1 MEVKG
6 YVGAYMFMVSVVE
19 YVSGR
24 VYVMVEYM
32 FGGICDIV
40 VSVLIH
46 VDGED
51 GLGVERLR
59 GAYVVWSMLQIYYL
73 ARGRQF
79 V

>member
-1 MEVKG
+1 MLGRGYDKDEKG

-32 FGGICDIV
+32 FGGICDIE

-51 GLGVERLR
+51 GLGV
-59 GAYVVWSMLQIYYL
+59 
-73 ARGRQF
+73 
-79 V
+79 